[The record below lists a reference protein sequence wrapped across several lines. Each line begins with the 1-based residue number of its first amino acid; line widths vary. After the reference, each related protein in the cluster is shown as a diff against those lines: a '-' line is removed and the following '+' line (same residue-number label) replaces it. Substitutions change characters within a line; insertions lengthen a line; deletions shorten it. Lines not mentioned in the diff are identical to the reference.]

1 VHTCLAISW
10 NTSWNIAIQLLLFL
24 GTIRYIGPTDFGE
37 GTWLGVE
44 LRTPKGKNDGSV
56 QGRRY
61 FTCKQD
67 HGLLV
72 RPSKVTV
79 RGINGAKLL
88 GETESL
94 NDSTASGRRSR
105 SSNEREMVTS
115 NGQAKT

>member
-1 VHTCLAISW
+1 M
-10 NTSWNIAIQLLLFL
+10 
-24 GTIRYIGPTDFGE
+24 GPTDFGD

-44 LRTPKGKNDGSV
+44 LRTPKGKNDGCV

-61 FTCKQD
+61 FSCKAD

-88 GETESL
+88 GE
-94 NDSTASGRRSR
+94 DST
-105 SSNEREMVTS
+105 SSNETGRKSRASSDRELVS
-115 NGQAKT
+115 ANGDAKT